1 MTSGTVR
8 MAWLASARRRHAALL
23 PARKVQLRGDR
34 ESGTPHKAAR
44 KGE

>member
-8 MAWLASARRRHAALL
+8 SAWLASARRRHAALL
-23 PARKVQLRGDR
+23 PARKGQFRGDK